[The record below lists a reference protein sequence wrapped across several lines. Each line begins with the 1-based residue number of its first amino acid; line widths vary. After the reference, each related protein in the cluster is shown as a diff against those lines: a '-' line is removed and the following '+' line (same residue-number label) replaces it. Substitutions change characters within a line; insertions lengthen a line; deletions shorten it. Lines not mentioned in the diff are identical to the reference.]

1 MHNTNWADQMKIEII
16 GLVMVHKGDLQINT
30 EEICAIF
37 FYSFAGLQFAIYVPP
52 VHWNT
57 LHILA
62 FLIFSC
68 ALTTGYF
75 FKNMKNGY
83 RLKVWLKNIK
93 ILYV

>member
-1 MHNTNWADQMKIEII
+1 MEIEIEII
-16 GLVMVHKGDLQINT
+16 GLVMIHKGDLQINT
-30 EEICAIF
+30 EEICNF
-37 FYSFAGLQFAIYVPP
+37 FLQFFWIAICNIQYVPP

-75 FKNMKNGY
+75 FKYEKW
-83 RLKVWLKNIK
+83 VQIK
-93 ILYV
+93 GVVEKY